1 MLFLRKFVS
10 CDYLTILCLQ
20 TDRSCVLHTFSMT
33 TLTHVYITMIY
44 MYYESIKYR
53 IDFL

>member
-20 TDRSCVLHTFSMT
+20 TDRSCVLYAFSMT

-44 MYYESIKYR
+44 YESIKYR